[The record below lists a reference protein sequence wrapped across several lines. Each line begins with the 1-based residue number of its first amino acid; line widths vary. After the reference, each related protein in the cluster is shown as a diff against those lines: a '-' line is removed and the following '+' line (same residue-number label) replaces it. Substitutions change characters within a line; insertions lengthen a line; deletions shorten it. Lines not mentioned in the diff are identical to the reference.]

1 MNVGFFV
8 DRQEAGKSLGALL
21 ASYRGE
27 DCVVYA
33 LPRGGV
39 PVAWEIAKVLQA
51 PLDLLFA
58 HKISSVENPEY
69 ALAAVSEGGC
79 LVEGRWGGISPLWL
93 EQQKEKEIQEMR
105 KKRLRYLKNRLP
117 VSCAGKIAIL
127 VDDGVA
133 TGLTLEAGVRELRQ
147 RRPKKVVVAV
157 PVSPLEVKERLA
169 SLADAFVAVLLPE
182 EGEFLG
188 AVGAYYQKFHQVE
201 DAEVLACLENEGKKA

>member
-1 MNVGFFV
+1 MSVGFFV
-8 DRQEAGKSLGALL
+8 DRKEAGKSLGALL

-39 PVAWEIAKVLQA
+39 PVAWEIAKRLQA

-79 LVEGRWGGISPLWL
+79 LVEGRWGRISPLWL
-93 EQQKEKEIQEMR
+93 EQQKDQEIQEMR

-169 SLADAFVAVLLPE
+169 SLVDAFVAVLLPE